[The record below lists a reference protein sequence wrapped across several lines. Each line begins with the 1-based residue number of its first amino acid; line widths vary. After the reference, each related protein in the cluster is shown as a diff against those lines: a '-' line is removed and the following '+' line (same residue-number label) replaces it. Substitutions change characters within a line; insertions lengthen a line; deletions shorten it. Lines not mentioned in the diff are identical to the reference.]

1 MRCRLHQDRQG
12 TRRTEVTARPEH
24 SSAPMNLHPRWDTPV
39 PQNQQ
44 TPTATSP
51 AAGVFHSRPFMSAL
65 SHATVFPS
73 HPTLFHNGSNFRI
86 SLPLRRGLS
95 HDTPAAGLLDSIAIL
110 FLFHNGSNFRISLPL
125 RHDLSRDTPAA
136 GLLDG
141 IAILFLFHNGTL
153 SSDSLP
159 LRQLAPEGADESC
172 FSRHLPEP
180 AGTVSLSVN
189 RMPSRWSTSCW
200 KMTAV

>member
-12 TRRTEVTARPEH
+12 TRRTEVTARPATNPAQPEH
-24 SSAPMNLHPRWDTPV
+24 SSAPMNLHPRRDTPV

-44 TPTATSP
+44 TPTAASP
-51 AAGVFHSRPFMSAL
+51 AAGVFHSRPFISAL

-73 HPTLFHNGSNFRI
+73 HSALFHNGSIFRI
-86 SLPLRRGLS
+86 SLPLRYGLS
-95 HDTPAAGLLDSIAIL
+95 HDSLAAGPLD
-110 FLFHNGSNFRISLPL
+110 R
-125 RHDLSRDTPAA
+125 
-136 GLLDG
+136 
-141 IAILFLFHNGTL
+141 IAILFLFHNGTI

>member
-12 TRRTEVTARPEH
+12 ARRAEVTARPEH
-24 SSAPMNLHPRWDTPV
+24 SSAPMNLHPRRDTPV

-86 SLPLRRGLS
+86 SLPLRHGLS
-95 HDTPAAGLLDSIAIL
+95 HDTPVAGLLDHIAIL
-110 FLFHNGSNFRISLPL
+110 FLFHNGSI
-125 RHDLSRDTPAA
+125 
-136 GLLDG
+136 
-141 IAILFLFHNGTL
+141 

-159 LRQLAPEGADESC
+159 LRQLAPDGADESC

-180 AGTVSLSVN
+180 AGAVSLSVN

-200 KMTAV
+200 KITAV